1 MISYPLARRRF
12 PLAALAAGLVL
23 LAGCGDGGDSESSTL
38 VVGFDY
44 PSAAVRARVFEP
56 VSVAPAVSGLQGNTP
71 TFAATDPLPAGLA
84 LDSRSGTISGVPT
97 RRGDHIVGVELTVPG
112 YEGRLLSS
120 TRIMVTTPFAF
131 TYGISYE
138 IGLTVGQ
145 PMTSPAPTVTG
156 LQGGRPAVVRA
167 RPRQQRVDDAAR
179 WHHAEP
185 EHGRAERH
193 ADDRAGGD
201 LLQRARDHHTRH
213 LHDHAG
219 GVRQHERAPALTSG

>member
-1 MISYPLARRRF
+1 MTSYSFARRRF

-23 LAGCGDGGDSESSTL
+23 LAGCGGGGDSESSTL

-44 PSAAVRARVFEP
+44 PSAAVQARVFEP

-138 IGLTVGQ
+138 MGLTVGQ

-156 LQGGRPAVVRA
+156 LQ
-167 RPRQQRVDDAAR
+167 
-179 WHHAEP
+179 
-185 EHGRAERH
+185 
-193 ADDRAGGD
+193 AGD
-201 LLQRARDHHTRH
+201 QLSFAL
-213 LHDHAG
+213 
-219 GVRQHERAPALTSG
+219 APASSVSMTLPAGITLNPNTGVLSGTPTTAQAATFYNVRVTITRGAYTTTLEEFVSMSVRRP